1 MSAVIPTATAT
12 AVKAARRSAT
22 RGSTT
27 ISTDHDPMRIAIAG
41 KGGTG
46 KTTIA
51 GTLARALARTGREV
65 LAIDADTNPNLASV
79 LGIPPASA
87 EAIVS
92 LPRNLMKKETLAD
105 GTTRT
110 VFSADPEELIGEFAI
125 RGPDGVQLMVMGRV
139 GHGGAG

>member
-1 MSAVIPTATAT
+1 
-12 AVKAARRSAT
+12 
-22 RGSTT
+22 
-27 ISTDHDPMRIAIAG
+27 MRIAIAG

-51 GTLARALARTGREV
+51 GTLARVLARTGREV

-79 LGIPPASA
+79 LGISPASA

-92 LPRNLMKKETLAD
+92 LPRNLMQRRTHED
-105 GTTRT
+105 GTTTT
-110 VFSADPEELIGEFAI
+110 VFSANPEELIAEYAI
-125 RGPDGVQLMVMGRV
+125 RGPDKVQLMVMGRV

>member
-1 MSAVIPTATAT
+1 
-12 AVKAARRSAT
+12 
-22 RGSTT
+22 
-27 ISTDHDPMRIAIAG
+27 MRLAIAG

-51 GTLARALARTGREV
+51 GTLARALARTGHEV

-79 LGIPPASA
+79 LGIPPARA

-92 LPRNLMKKETLAD
+92 LPRNLMQRQTRDD
-105 GTTRT
+105 GTTTT
-110 VFSADPEELIGEFAI
+110 VFTADPEQLIAEFAI
-125 RGPDGVQLMVMGRV
+125 RGPDDVQLMVMGRV